1 MAAQQLAQRVL
12 LIGWDA
18 ADWKIISPLV
28 DAGQMPALS
37 DLIDGGTMG
46 EIATLNPP
54 LSPILWTSIATGKR
68 AFKHGIRGFVEPID
82 AAPGVRAVSSTSR
95 SCKAI
100 WNILHQAGHTPHTVG
115 FFASHPAEPIR
126 GICISNQFAESPPK
140 NPADPWPLPAEA
152 VHPASKTDTFGAL
165 RVHPSEIGD
174 DVLREFIPRLD
185 EIDRSIDDRPSKLA
199 AALAKAATI
208 QAATTAILE
217 NEPWDFAATY
227 FDAIDVLSHHFMPFH
242 PPRMPHID
250 ERDFELYQHVITGIY
265 KFHDLMLARLVEL
278 AGPDATIIVLSD
290 HGFHSD
296 HLRPVADPAAHH
308 AADPA
313 ADAAMDA
320 AWHRPLGVL
329 FMHGPHIRKDDRIF
343 GATLLDI
350 TPTILTMF
358 GLPVGQDMDGNV
370 LVPAFDRPIEIE
382 RIESWDAVEGE
393 AGMHPPGKREQPFDQ
408 AAVMQHLVEL
418 GYLEALDQDAKKN
431 ADTAIREGNFNLAI
445 SYLEAGKLNDA
456 CRLLEPLHA
465 AHPDEPR
472 YATPLA
478 RCLHYLG
485 QPQRASD
492 IIERLVARHPDLPDA
507 ALLLAAVRFNLGRQ
521 EEAIEL
527 LSQAAARNPNDARIH
542 HMLGGAMLSMQ
553 KWKEAEACYQKA
565 IALNEADH
573 ESLNGLS
580 FALLKLGRFEEAAE
594 AALRAVGI
602 QHFFPVAHMHL
613 GMALTH
619 LKEFRRALGPLELA
633 VSMQPNL
640 LDAHRYLATIHREL
654 MNWDLAK
661 KHRIAAEELMKHLPP
676 QNR

>member
-1 MAAQQLAQRVL
+1 MAVQRIAKRVL

-18 ADWKIISPLV
+18 ADWKVISPLV
-28 DAGQMPALS
+28 DAGEMPALNA
-37 DLIDGGTMG
+37 LIEGGTMG

-68 AFKHGIRGFVEPID
+68 TFKHGIRGFVEPID

-100 WNILHQAGHTPHTVG
+100 WNILHQAGLTPHTVG

-126 GICISNQFAESPPK
+126 GICVTNQFAESPPRS
-140 NPADPWPLPAEA
+140 ADDTWPLPAES
-152 VHPASKTDTFGAL
+152 VHPESKADHFREL
-165 RVHPSEIGD
+165 RVHPSEITD

-185 EIDRSIDDRPSKLA
+185 EIDRSTDDRPAKLA
-199 AALAKAATI
+199 AALAKATTL
-208 QAATTAILE
+208 QAVTTTILE
-217 NEPWDFAATY
+217 NESWDFVASY
-227 FDAIDVLSHHFMPFH
+227 FEAIDVVSHHFMPYH
-242 PPRMPHID
+242 PPRMPHVP
-250 ERDFELYQHVITGIY
+250 ERDFELYQHVITAIY
-265 KFHDLMLARLVEL
+265 KFHDLMLARLMHL
-278 AGPDATIIVLSD
+278 AGDDATIIVLSD

-296 HLRPVADPAAHH
+296 HLRPAAGIEDDSPADPAV
-308 AADPA
+308 
-313 ADAAMDA
+313 DAAKDA

-329 FMHGPHIRKDDRIF
+329 FMGGPHIRRDDRVF

-370 LVPAFDRPIEIE
+370 LAPAFDIPIEIE
-382 RIESWDAVEGE
+382 RVASWDSIEGD

-408 AAVMQHLVEL
+408 AAVMQHLVDL
-418 GYLEALDQDAKKN
+418 GYLDALDPDAKKN
-431 ADTAIREGNFNLAI
+431 ADLALREGNYNLAI
-445 SYLEAGKLNDA
+445 SYLEAGRLGEA
-456 CRLLEPLHA
+456 AGLLEPLYQA
-465 AHPDEPR
+465 NPDDPR

-478 RCLHYLG
+478 RCLHYMG
-485 QPQRASD
+485 QPQRSSE
-492 IIERLVARHPDLPDA
+492 IVERLVARHPDLPDA

-521 EEAIEL
+521 QEAIDL
-527 LSQAAARNPNDARIH
+527 LTQAAARNPNDARIH
-542 HMLGGAMLSMQ
+542 QMLGGAMISLQ
-553 KWKEAEACYQKA
+553 KWQESARSYEKA
-565 IALNEADH
+565 VALNEADP

-602 QHFFPVAHMHL
+602 QHYFPVAHMHL

-619 LKEFRRALGPLELA
+619 LNEFRRAIGPLELA
-633 VSMQPNL
+633 VSMHPNL

-661 KHRIAAEELMKHLPP
+661 KHRIAAEELMKQLPP
-676 QNR
+676 QKQ

>member
-1 MAAQQLAQRVL
+1 MAGLRLAKRAL

-28 DAGQMPALS
+28 DAGEMPTLS
-37 DLIDGGTMG
+37 ALIDNGTMG

-68 AFKHGIRGFVEPID
+68 AFKHGIRGFVEPIE

-100 WNILHQAGHTPHTVG
+100 WNILHQSGLTPHAVG

-126 GICISNQFAESPPK
+126 GVCISNQFAESPPK
-140 NPADPWPLPAEA
+140 APEDNWPLPGES
-152 VHPASKTDTFGAL
+152 VHPVSKVEAFREL

-185 EIDRSIDDRPSKLA
+185 EIDRSRDERPAKLA

-208 QAATTAILE
+208 QAATTTILE
-217 NEPWDFAATY
+217 NEPWDFIATY
-227 FDAIDVLSHHFMPFH
+227 FDAIDVVSHHFMPFH
-242 PPRMPHID
+242 PPRMPNVS

-265 KFHDLMLARLVEL
+265 KFHDLMLARIIELV
-278 AGPDATIIVLSD
+278 GPEVTIIILSD

-296 HLRPVADPAAHH
+296 HLRPVADPTAHH
-308 AADPA
+308 ANDPA
-313 ADAAMDA
+313 VDAAMDA

-329 FMHGPHIRKDDRIF
+329 FMRGPHIRPDDRIF

-370 LVPAFDRPIEIE
+370 LVPAFDCQIEIE
-382 RIESWDAVEGE
+382 RIESWDSVEGD
-393 AGMHPPGKREQPFDQ
+393 AGMHAPGKREQPFDQ
-408 AAVMQHLVEL
+408 AAVMQHLVDL
-418 GYLEALDQDAKKN
+418 GYIDALDQDAKKN
-431 ADTAIREGNFNLAI
+431 ADVAVREGNYNLAV
-445 SYLEAGKLNDA
+445 SYMEAGRLNDA
-456 CRLLEPLHA
+456 CRLLEPLYEA
-465 AHPDEPR
+465 NPDEPR
-472 YATPLA
+472 FATPLA
-478 RCLHYLG
+478 RSLHFLG

-492 IIERLVARHPDLPDA
+492 IIERLIARHPDLPDA

-521 EEAIEL
+521 QEAIDL

-542 HMLGGAMLSMQ
+542 HMLGGAMLATQ
-553 KWKEAEACYQKA
+553 KWKEAVETYEKA
-565 IALNEADH
+565 VALNEADH

-619 LKEFRRALGPLELA
+619 LKEFHRAQGPLELA

-640 LDAHRYLATIHREL
+640 LDAHRYLATIHREM

-661 KHRIAAEELMKHLPP
+661 KHRIAAEELMKQLPP
-676 QNR
+676 QRP